1 MPACVNRRRK
11 LKRGFD
17 LPFCPSPV
25 TAVVDRVTKFEN
37 KMALRESVLS
47 FPLRVKNVFIA
58 AFYGRISCGLVTN
71 ETFEEANSFSV
82 EHFEVVEFYV
92 ILINLLKSVAN
103 GPFPSSKFNF
113 LGNNYWQVQSPAE
126 MILKIKNGNEI
137 IFSYEAFHDFLLCF
151 AQLIFPSLGLR
162 DYQKFMLESAS
173 NLSQTEVTQLNDFSF
188 ALKFINSFKDNFD
201 VSTIDIYN
209 NCILVSRFRDLIL
222 IYKKIMSIVP
232 TQISDK
238 NIEIL
243 LSAI

>member
-1 MPACVNRRRK
+1 
-11 LKRGFD
+11 
-17 LPFCPSPV
+17 
-25 TAVVDRVTKFEN
+25 
-37 KMALRESVLS
+37 MALRECVLI
-47 FPLRVKNVFIA
+47 FPLHVRNVFIG
-58 AFYGRISCGLVTN
+58 AFYGRISCGLVKN
-71 ETFEEANSFSV
+71 EAFDEENTFTV
-82 EHFEVVEFYV
+82 QHFEVVEFYV

-113 LGNNYWQVQSPAE
+113 LGNNSWQVQSPTK
-126 MILKIKNGNEI
+126 MILKIQSGNEI
-137 IFSYEAFHDFLLCF
+137 IFSYEAFNDFLLCF
-151 AQLIFPSLGLR
+151 AKLIFPCLGLR

-173 NLSQTEVTQLNDFSF
+173 NLSQTEITQLNDFAF
-188 ALKFINSFKDNFD
+188 ALKFINSFKENFD

-209 NCILVSRFRDLIL
+209 NCILVSQFRDLIL